1 MQKFHSASLKRDFES
16 IYFGVLE
23 PAVAADKS
31 SVGDAPAN
39 PHSAGEMGA
48 SAAGAVNPHARI
60 QMETSGI
67 DIGRVPPARGGHRIA
82 EMYAAKS
89 ALAGKT
95 VRVRA
100 VVVKSTPDVMG
111 KTFAHVRDGSGTE
124 ANQDFDLTVTTQEKP
139 QVRQSLL
146 LEGRLEVNVDLG
158 AGYKYPL
165 ILQDARVVNE

>member
-1 MQKFHSASLKRDFES
+1 
-16 IYFGVLE
+16 
-23 PAVAADKS
+23 
-31 SVGDAPAN
+31 
-39 PHSAGEMGA
+39 
-48 SAAGAVNPHARI
+48 
-60 QMETSGI
+60 
-67 DIGRVPPARGGHRIA
+67 
-82 EMYAAKS
+82 MYAAKS